1 MNRLAGSLALAGAL
15 TLAACTT
22 TDPYTGEEKTARAT
36 WGAAIG
42 AGAGAL
48 VGLATGSDAEQ
59 RRRRALRGA
68 GIGAIGGAGVGAYM
82 DRQEAELREKMQA
95 SGVSVTR
102 VGDTIVLNMPGNLT
116 FDTNSSE
123 VRPNFRTQLDAVAEV
138 LKKYQSTMIE
148 VAGHTDS
155 TGSVDYNMMLSQQRA
170 QSVANV
176 LSGFG
181 VETVRMEIVGFGPHR
196 PTADN
201 STASGREQNRRVE
214 LTLHPYTG

>member
-1 MNRLAGSLALAGAL
+1 MKRLAGSLVIAGAL
-15 TLAACTT
+15 SLAACTT
-22 TDPYTGEEKTARAT
+22 TDPYTGEEKTSRGT

-42 AGAGAL
+42 AGAGAI

-68 GIGAIGGAGVGAYM
+68 GIGAVTGAGVGVYM

-95 SGVSVTR
+95 SGVSITR
-102 VGDTIVLNMPGNLT
+102 DGDNIILNMPGNLT
-116 FDTNSSE
+116 FDTNSSN
-123 VRPNFRTQLDAVAEV
+123 VRPSFRTQLDAVAEV
-138 LKKYQSTMIE
+138 LKKYESTMIE

-176 LSGFG
+176 LAGFG
-181 VETVRMEIVGFGPHR
+181 VENVRMEIVGFGPHR
-196 PTADN
+196 PVGDN
-201 STASGREQNRRVE
+201 STSSGREQNRRVE
-214 LTLHPYTG
+214 LTLLPFTG

>member
-1 MNRLAGSLALAGAL
+1 MKRLAGSLVIAGAL
-15 TLAACTT
+15 SLAACTT
-22 TDPYTGEEKTARAT
+22 TDPYTGEEKTSRGT

-68 GIGAIGGAGVGAYM
+68 GIGAVTGAGVGVYM

-95 SGVSVTR
+95 SGVSITR
-102 VGDTIVLNMPGNLT
+102 DGDNIILNMPGNLT
-116 FDTNSSE
+116 FDTNSSN
-123 VRPNFRTQLDAVAEV
+123 VRPSFRTQLDAVAEV
-138 LKKYQSTMIE
+138 LKKYESTMIE

-176 LSGFG
+176 LAGFG
-181 VETVRMEIVGFGPHR
+181 VENVRMEIVGFGPHR
-196 PTADN
+196 PVGDN
-201 STASGREQNRRVE
+201 STSSGREQNRRVE
-214 LTLHPYTG
+214 LTLLPFTG